1 MDRELIS
8 NRMKELAEYIGYE
21 YKDISWLEKAMY
33 CKVVGHRGGGK
44 NRDNY
49 SNGKLA
55 ALGNAVLKMIVA
67 DELFDQGRSLG
78 EVDNHKNR
86 PQDYEVLFRLDWENK
101 IYRFA
106 YDDVGDY
113 YDLNGGVHPPLPAHD
128 LYIEAIV
135 AAIYKDKGYD
145 YTRRWV
151 TDFFKK
157 NNLIIGETPI
167 YINKVHKQNKA

>member
-1 MDRELIS
+1 
-8 NRMKELAEYIGYE
+8 MKELAEYISYE
-21 YKDISWLEKAMY
+21 YKDISWLKKAMY
-33 CKVVGHRGGGK
+33 CEVVGRRGGGK

-49 SNGKLA
+49 SNGRLA

-67 DELFDQGRSLG
+67 DELFEQGRSLR

-86 PQDYEVLFRLDWENK
+86 PQDYEVLFHLDWESK
-101 IYRFA
+101 LYRYA
-106 YDDVGDY
+106 YDDHIDY
-113 YDLNGGVHPPLPAHD
+113 YDLSCGVHPPLPAHD

-135 AAIYKDKGYD
+135 AAIYKDRGYD

-157 NNLIIGETPI
+157 NNL
-167 YINKVHKQNKA
+167 